1 MKLRNKIT
9 HGVILEQHKEPAL
22 SRNIIQFLNNTAPE
36 KDIQRLSP
44 ERIEQVSADKI
55 IAIAQEAGII
65 DERDGRPLY
74 KKLYKAARRQVQM
87 LVVDAMDDQPYIS
100 SQLGPLL
107 GFKDEVEMGLK
118 LALKATGAEQGQIA
132 VYKNLSDLEIK
143 IPNNIKGIKVTRIG
157 GKYPAE
163 LRLSKQLRV
172 DVPYAIVGVCSLIHL
187 YRAVYR
193 GESQT
198 TCFVTVAGN
207 CVGYPT
213 NLEVSLGMTL
223 AQVLERCGLIANPTR
238 VVVGGPMNGI
248 AVMDTDMTLVSPTT
262 RGVLAFR
269 EDEREQRYSCIGCGR
284 CIAVC
289 PRMLNPMH
297 IYRCL
302 QRGRYT
308 MADLF
313 EPERCIGCGTCS
325 YICPSKLPVAVTIHT
340 YARKKA
346 TEVTEIETDTP

>member
-1 MKLRNKIT
+1 MKLRNKAT
-9 HGVILEQHKEPAL
+9 HGIILEQHKEPAL
-22 SRNIIQFLNNTAPE
+22 SRNIVQFLNNTAPAKE
-36 KDIQRLSP
+36 VERLSSK
-44 ERIEQVSADKI
+44 RIEGVSADKI
-55 IAIAQEAGII
+55 ISIAQEAGII
-65 DERDGRPLY
+65 DERDGKPLN
-74 KKLYKAARRQVQM
+74 KKLYKAAKNKVQM
-87 LVVDAMDDQPYIS
+87 VMVDAMDDQPYIS

-107 GFKDEVEMGLK
+107 GFKDEVKMGLE
-118 LALKATGAEQGQIA
+118 LALKATGAGSSQIA

-163 LRLSKQLRV
+163 LRLGHQLNV
-172 DVPYAIVGVCSLIHL
+172 KVSYVILGVCSLIHL

-193 GESQT
+193 GESQS

-223 AQVLERCGLIANPTR
+223 TQVLERCGLIANPTR
-238 VVVGGPMNGI
+238 VVVGGPMTGI
-248 AVMDTDMTLVSPTT
+248 AVMDTDKTLISPTT

-269 EDEREQRYSCIGCGR
+269 EDERDRHYNCIGCGR
-284 CIAVC
+284 CISVC

-308 MADLF
+308 LADLF
-313 EPERCIGCGTCS
+313 DPEKCIGCGTCS
-325 YICPSKLPVAVTIHT
+325 YICPSKLPVSVTIHT
-340 YARKKA
+340 YAQKKEA
-346 TEVTEIETDTP
+346 EVTELETDTP

>member
-1 MKLRNKIT
+1 MKLRSKS

-22 SRNIIQFLNNTAPE
+22 SRNIIQFLNNTSPE
-36 KDIQRLSP
+36 NELPRLSP
-44 ERIEQVSADKI
+44 KRMENLSADKVI
-55 IAIAQEAGII
+55 SMAQEAGII
-65 DERDGRPLY
+65 DERDGLPLY
-74 KKLYKAARRQVQM
+74 KKLFRAAKEKVQII
-87 LVVDAMDDQPYIS
+87 VVDAMDDQPYIS

-107 GFKDEVEMGLK
+107 GFKDEVQMGLD
-118 LALKATGAEQGQIA
+118 LALRATGAKSGQIC
-132 VYKNLSDLEIK
+132 VYKNITDLEIK
-143 IPNNIKGIKVTRIG
+143 IPSNIKGIKVVRIG

-163 LRLSKQLRV
+163 LRLSSQLNLKE
-172 DVPYAIVGVCSLIHL
+172 PYAIIGVCSLIHL
-187 YRAVYR
+187 YRAIYR
-193 GESQT
+193 GEPQT

-213 NLEVSLGMTL
+213 NLEVSLGMTV

-248 AVMDTDMTLVSPTT
+248 AVMDTDKTLISPTT

-269 EDEREQRYSCIGCGR
+269 EDERDRHYNCIGCGR

-289 PRMLNPMH
+289 PQMLNPMH
-297 IYRCL
+297 LYRCL

-313 EPERCIGCGTCS
+313 EPAKCIGCGTCS
-325 YICPSKLPVAVTIHT
+325 YICPSKLPVSVTIHT
-340 YARKKA
+340 YARKKM